1 MDQTKFDF
9 YVHCIRKAFTQVAH
23 KMTGIAFQESTPIEN
38 IGNGEETVAVIQGVC
53 GPNKG
58 RIMFAAGQTIAKII
72 GNKVNGEDC
81 ANILELY
88 LSLGEFANTFG
99 GSAIS
104 DINDEYRGTNL
115 RLTPPAVFGGEE
127 MTITTPNI
135 HSATIYCNSQ
145 FGPILIDVG
154 FEGVSVHG
162 Y

>member
-9 YVHCIRKAFTQVAH
+9 YVDCIRGAFTHIVH
-23 KMTGIAFQESTPIEN
+23 KMTGIVFQESSKLEN
-38 IGNGEETVAVIQGVC
+38 IGNGEETIAVILGVC

-58 RIMFAAGQTIAKII
+58 RIMFEAGQTIAKAI
-72 GNKVNGEDC
+72 GDKVNGEDC

-104 DINDEYRGTNL
+104 DINDEYRGTSL

-135 HSATIYCNSQ
+135 HSAVIYFGSEL
-145 FGPILIDVG
+145 GPILLDVG
-154 FEGVSVHG
+154 FEGA
-162 Y
+162 